1 MAGMFD
7 TGANALLNIGQ
18 NTVQPQTDLLQN
30 IAAAQGIKNQ
40 ALAYQNELT
49 NYKSKQAIGNAL
61 SRHVRRDGSID
72 YGAAISDAAQNPDAA
87 YGLPDA
93 VTQNNIQQ
101 AQNIGNQNAQLGL
114 NQRRTG
120 MLAGLAAPLM
130 SKPNVTKGDVARQLG
145 VGVAHGLITMD
156 QAQSAYSALPN
167 DSDGIKQQ
175 VRGLMDASIGPEHS
189 YNDAYGNMQM
199 VDDGG
204 VLRWENVGSPASGQ
218 GGVQVGAGV
227 EKQVSPDS
235 NATLT
240 PVTIK
245 DPETGQMITVYR
257 PAGELRH
264 PSGGGNFTGRR
275 IDTSGGGSSEPM
287 AGAPAGYNEQYKTGQ
302 DMQNALAA
310 QQNDVTQNIATL
322 RNLDALLSSPELK
335 NVRSRTLKDIANN
348 ASKFGIDWG
357 GSKGYATIAQEI
369 DKAGTTLRKQM
380 MDGGGGPHTN
390 AGLSD
395 LEHITPGIDMT
406 PTAARALTNEMLT
419 AALYQQRRQK
429 IAAGEKDPT
438 KVLSTLADYD
448 QNFDPRFATI
458 QRLGPEE
465 GREYAKSH
473 ISDQREYAD
482 AVRRMARAQREKGY
496 DYGLTPQQVDRILGL
511 QNGR

>member
-1 MAGMFD
+1 MPGMFD
-7 TGANALLNIGQ
+7 TGANALLGIGQ
-18 NTVQPQTDLLQN
+18 NTVQPQTNLLQN

-49 NYKSKQAIGNAL
+49 KYKSKQAIGNAL

-93 VTQNNIQQ
+93 VTQNNSQQ
-101 AQNIGNQNAQLGL
+101 RQNIENQNAQLGL

-130 SKPNVTKGDVARQLG
+130 SNPNVTKGDVARQLG

-156 QAQSAYSALPN
+156 QAQSAYSALPD

-175 VRGLMDASIGPEHS
+175 VRGLMDASVGPEHS
-189 YNDAYGNMQM
+189 YNDAYGEMRL

-218 GGVQVGAGV
+218 GGVPVGAGI
-227 EKQVSPDS
+227 EKQVSPES

-257 PAGELRH
+257 PAGELRQ

-287 AGAPAGYNEQYKTGQ
+287 SGAPAGYNEQYKTGQ
-302 DMQNALAA
+302 DVQNSLAN
-310 QQNDVTQNIATL
+310 QQSDVAQNIATL

-335 NVRSRTLKDIANN
+335 EYRSRTLKDIANN
-348 ASKFGIDWG
+348 ASKFTSYG
-357 GSKGYATIAQEI
+357 KNYATIAQEI

-406 PTAARALTNEMLT
+406 TTAARALTNEMLT

-429 IAAGEKDPT
+429 IAAGVKDPT

-448 QNFDPRFATI
+448 RNFDPRFATI